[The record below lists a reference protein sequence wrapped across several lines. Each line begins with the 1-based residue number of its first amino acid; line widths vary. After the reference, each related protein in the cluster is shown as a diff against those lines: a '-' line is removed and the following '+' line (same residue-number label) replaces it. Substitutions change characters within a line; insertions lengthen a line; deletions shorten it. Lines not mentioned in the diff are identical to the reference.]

1 MNDDDVNRTMKRLV
15 LTMLVVAGAFAMVA
29 VNGIFV

>member
-1 MNDDDVNRTMKRLV
+1 MNDDDVNRTMNRLV
-15 LTMLVVAGAFAMVA
+15 LTMLAVAGAFAMVA